1 MTGPTTVVVHPGRQA
16 LADAAAAR
24 LVVAIVDAQSARGVA
39 QISMT
44 GGSMGSQIISS
55 LCAVPARDAVDWSQV
70 HVWWG
75 DERWLPAGDPDRN
88 DTQND
93 QAGLATLG
101 LTPEHVHRVAGP
113 DTSESAEASAALYEQ
128 ALREHGG
135 GTFDVMVL
143 GVGPDGHVAS
153 LFPHHPAAASTA
165 GIAIA
170 VHDSPKPPPTRVS
183 LTRECLERSREV
195 WFLVS
200 GADKADAVLRGTTG
214 APFETTPAAHV
225 HGIERTLWLV
235 DDAAAGDL
243 EG

>member
-24 LVVAIVDAQSARGVA
+24 LVVAIVDAQCARGVA

-135 GTFDVMVL
+135 GMFDVMVL

-153 LFPHHPAAASTA
+153 LFPTTPR
-165 GIAIA
+165 
-170 VHDSPKPPPTRVS
+170 PPPPPAS
-183 LTRECLERSREV
+183 PSRC
-195 WFLVS
+195 
-200 GADKADAVLRGTTG
+200 
-214 APFETTPAAHV
+214 TTPPSRLPP
-225 HGIERTLWLV
+225 GYR
-235 DDAAAGDL
+235 
-243 EG
+243 

>member
-135 GTFDVMVL
+135 GMFDVMVL

-170 VHDSPKPPPTRVS
+170 VRDSPKPPPTRVS